1 MFSVNGTWGKQVAD
15 APLHSPAKVRH
26 FARRTASG
34 KPAGRG
40 GTARGVRPLST
51 QRTQPASTE
60 MGTEIKPAKIM
71 IATILEN
78 VLRLFVLFT
87 VAQPSVWNM
96 LQMP

>member
-1 MFSVNGTWGKQVAD
+1 MA
-15 APLHSPAKVRH
+15 
-26 FARRTASG
+26 
-34 KPAGRG
+34 
-40 GTARGVRPLST
+40 TARGARPRFP
-51 QRTQPASTE
+51 QRTHPARTE